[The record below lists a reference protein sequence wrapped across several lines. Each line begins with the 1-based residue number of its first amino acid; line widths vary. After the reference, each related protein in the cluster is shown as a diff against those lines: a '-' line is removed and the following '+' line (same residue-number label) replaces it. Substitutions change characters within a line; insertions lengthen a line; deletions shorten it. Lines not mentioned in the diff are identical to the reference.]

1 MFCHNANKYGA
12 KSRIQGQET
21 TERYIWTG
29 KLPPYKSLEGRV
41 WGGKWAG
48 RLETGKH
55 FSLSRRKPA
64 WERRWTE
71 FEGVVQKLS
80 TGQWNSET
88 CFQLSSHQATHQRNR
103 TESKVRNFMENGT
116 VRNHYKPWLPP
127 TKRQQFRLS
136 RSLILHPWWADEKQV
151 HKLQKTRK
159 TSLLLHLRGARKP
172 GLTWGYLA
180 RGK

>member
-1 MFCHNANKYGA
+1 MFCHSVNKYGA

-21 TERYIWTG
+21 TEQYIWTG
-29 KLPPYKSLEGRV
+29 KLPPYRSLAGRA

-55 FSLSRRKPA
+55 FSLSRWQPA
-64 WERRWTE
+64 WERRWAE

-80 TGQWNSET
+80 TGQGNSEM
-88 CFQLSSHQATHQRNR
+88 CFQLSSHQATHQRNS
-103 TESKVRNFMENGT
+103 TESKVRNFTEKGT

-127 TKRQQFRLS
+127 TKRQQFCLS

-151 HKLQKTRK
+151 LQKTRK